1 VGVLGVGPHFW
12 ETVYIS
18 EVNAATKL
26 KREAQIATS
35 ENSDLVDE
43 CFLRGG
49 WGMRSAPNP

>member
-1 VGVLGVGPHFW
+1 VGPHFW